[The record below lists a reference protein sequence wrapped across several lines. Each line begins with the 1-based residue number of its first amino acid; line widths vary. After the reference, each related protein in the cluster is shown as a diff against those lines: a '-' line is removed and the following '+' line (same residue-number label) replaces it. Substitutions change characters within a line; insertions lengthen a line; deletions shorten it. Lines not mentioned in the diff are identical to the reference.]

1 MRRKPLGSQQPRI
14 ACWRVHGEPSRPD
27 EGGGG
32 IPVEGSIFLG
42 IRASN
47 ENTVNLHTLTSRIAS
62 TQRSPLAVLDDAAN
76 YDAFRYLP
84 ISERSLFSFFFGGPL
99 DISFNSS
106 L

>member
-1 MRRKPLGSQQPRI
+1 MASPVARMKVEEGSPLR
-14 ACWRVHGEPSRPD
+14 
-27 EGGGG
+27 
-32 IPVEGSIFLG
+32 GSIFLR

-62 TQRSPLAVLDDAAN
+62 TQRSPLGVLDDAAN